1 MKSIK
6 LSAIIIV
13 AVMVIS
19 QIALAAVPF
28 SDHVGHKWENGIEFV
43 YNRGIVQG
51 YPDGTFRPD
60 NTLNRAELLKVI
72 VVSSYSE
79 AAYNVYEGD
88 ACFDDVDGSEWYT
101 KYVCF
106 GKAQGIVEGYDDGT
120 FRPENKVNLVEA
132 LKIMFVGMDVTL
144 TSSVDSP
151 WYQKYYN
158 TAAAKYLVPDE
169 LTGAYTSDFSRA
181 QAAEVIKRV
190 ISLDA
195 DIINPPLFTS
205 EGGYEPGTVYLG
217 YIKTGSI
224 IDVYVV
230 ADTNID
236 SYEGGSL
243 TIVFEGNTL
252 NSFSEDRNIA
262 ASIDG
267 NNVVINSS
275 NTLDAGEILHL
286 GTAYFA
292 SEDSVTIT
300 AQ

>member
-6 LSAIIIV
+6 LSAIAIV
-13 AVMVIS
+13 AVLMVS
-19 QIALAAVPF
+19 QVALAAVPF
-28 SDHVGHKWENGIEFV
+28 SDHIGHKWENGIEFV

-79 AAYNVYEGD
+79 SAYNSYEGD
-88 ACFDDVDGSEWYT
+88 ACFDDIDGSQWYT

-106 GKAQGIVEGYDDGT
+106 GKAQGIVQGYDDGT
-120 FRPENKVNLVEA
+120 FRPENEVIFVEA
-132 LKIMFVGMDVTL
+132 LKIMFEGMDVSL
-144 TSSVDSP
+144 TSTADSP

-169 LTGAYTSDFSRA
+169 LNLAYTSKFSRA

-195 DIINPPLFTS
+195 DIIQPPLFTS

-217 YIKTGSI
+217 YIQEGAI
-224 IDVYVV
+224 VDVYVV

-236 SYEGGSL
+236 AYEGGSL
-243 TIVFEGNTL
+243 TVVFEGNTL
-252 NSFSEDRNIA
+252 NSFKGDRNIS
-262 ASIDG
+262 ASVSG
-267 NNVVINSS
+267 NNVVIDSS
-275 NTLDAGEILHL
+275 NTLHAGEVLHL

-292 SEDSVTIT
+292 SGSSVTIS